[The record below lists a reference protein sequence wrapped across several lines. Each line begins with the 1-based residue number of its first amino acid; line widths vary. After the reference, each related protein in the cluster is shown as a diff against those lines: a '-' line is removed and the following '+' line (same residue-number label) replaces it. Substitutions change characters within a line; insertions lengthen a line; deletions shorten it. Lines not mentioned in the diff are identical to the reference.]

1 MVAKRKIAFQ
11 QAGKG
16 YENPPQ
22 VQPKTVRRN
31 ARERSR
37 VKNIDVG
44 FDKLK
49 MHIPTT
55 AQQKKISRVKILSH
69 AVDYIQHLHTLL
81 NEHESVCGRNPNIVK
96 QEPSSPSLPK
106 PANVGQDHQVVSHL
120 PYTYPA
126 PHYPQMYNQQPPLMQ
141 PHNPISPGYLPPH
154 NNYETN
160 SVTSS
165 GYYSEHPSQ
174 LSPVPSQLSP
184 PVHQYGTPGYR
195 GDGLAFNRDNGYSR
209 ESLSPSSHSTYSDSS
224 VHSAFVPTTPNTA
237 NMIKDDENI
246 IHDILE
252 WEKY

>member
-1 MVAKRKIAFQ
+1 MTGMMIGSFPFGWLSDKYGRK
-11 QAGKG
+11 
-16 YENPPQ
+16 
-22 VQPKTVRRN
+22 
-31 ARERSR
+31 
-37 VKNIDVG
+37 
-44 FDKLK
+44 
-49 MHIPTT
+49 PT
-55 AQQKKISRVKILSH
+55 LM
-69 AVDYIQHLHTLL
+69 LTLFL
-81 NEHESVCGRNPNIVK
+81 LALGG
-96 QEPSSPSLPK
+96 SLPY
-106 PANVGQDHQVVSHL
+106 PF
-120 PYTYPA
+120 PA
-126 PHYPQMYNQQPPLMQ
+126 PHSPQMYNQQPPLMQ